1 VAEPAKPGGG
11 APPWPQPDGTPISCR
26 EKLKVLDENW
36 AEVET
41 VLREA
46 FEDAVLMGVDPE
58 ALRRRLAELVAGLS
72 GPGTS

>member
-1 VAEPAKPGGG
+1 MAEPARPASG
-11 APPWPQPDGTPISCR
+11 AQPWPQPDGTPISCR
-26 EKLKVLDENW
+26 EKIKVLDENW

-58 ALRRRLAELVAGLS
+58 ALRRRLAALVSSLR
-72 GPGTS
+72 GPGHS